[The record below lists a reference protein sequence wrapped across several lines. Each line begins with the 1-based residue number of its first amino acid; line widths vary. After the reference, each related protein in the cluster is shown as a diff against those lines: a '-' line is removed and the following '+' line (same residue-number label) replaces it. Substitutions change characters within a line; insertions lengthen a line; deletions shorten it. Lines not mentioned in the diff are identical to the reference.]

1 MPAGI
6 KKPGVTVRGTV
17 TDKRTGEVVKEIQR
31 SGSTVALVPG
41 PGKAIAW
48 VHAMV
53 PIKITKKFQG
63 IGVEVGCDFPF
74 EVTPGDVKVIPDLI
88 REVAAQVNEVVPEFC
103 AELQESLDALVKAV
117 GRK

>member
-6 KKPGVTVRGTV
+6 KKPGVVVRGTV
-17 TDKRTGEVVKEIQR
+17 TNKQTGEVIKDIQR
-31 SGSTVALVPG
+31 SGPAVALVPG

-48 VHAMV
+48 VHVFM

-74 EVTPGDVKVIPDLI
+74 EVTPGDTKVIPGLI
-88 REVAAQVNEVVPEFC
+88 REVAAEVNEVVPEFC
-103 AELQESLDALVKAV
+103 AELQESLDELIKAV
-117 GRK
+117 NRK